1 MIKYFQNSALLSQAL
16 THRSIGTDSNERL
29 EFLGDAILSFLT
41 SEFLFKK
48 FSHHPEGI
56 LTNLRSNLVCTQTLS
71 MVARRLNLGP
81 QIKMFKGEADNGG
94 RENSSILADTVEA
107 IIGGIYL
114 DSGLEEAKRFVA
126 ENIWPYLEE
135 VLQKKSYKDAK
146 SLLQEEIQKNGKNAP
161 RYELISSIGPAH
173 EKIFTVAVYDG
184 KKLLGRGSG
193 RSKKE
198 AEESA
203 AQEALENLK

>member
-1 MIKYFQNSALLSQAL
+1 MVKYFKNSKLLSLAL
-16 THRSIGTDSNERL
+16 THRSISADSNERL

-48 FSHHPEGI
+48 FPHHPEGI
-56 LTNLRSNLVCTQTLS
+56 LTNLRSNLVCTQALS
-71 MVARRLNLGP
+71 VVARQLNLGS
-81 QIKMFKGEADNGG
+81 QVEMSKGEADNGG
-94 RENSSILADTVEA
+94 RENNSILADTVEA

-114 DSGLEEAKRFVA
+114 DSGLEAAKQFIAKNV
-126 ENIWPYLEE
+126 WPYLEE

-161 RYELISSIGPAH
+161 RYELVSSVGPAH
-173 EKIFTVAVYDG
+173 EKIFTVMVYDG
-184 KKLLGRGSG
+184 KKLMGQGSG

-203 AQEALENLK
+203 AEEALEKLK

>member
-16 THRSIGTDSNERL
+16 THRSIGADSNERL